1 MAQKVIKKGKS
12 KKASRLSG
20 RFITLAMTIIFV
32 IACPF
37 VYFSILS
44 YRNKQAAESK
54 MATYL
59 SKKYQ
64 EDFVVEKPEC
74 KGGGIG
80 IECSW
85 KSKAHPVSNPETKFN
100 VSCVFSDTP
109 SPSSCS
115 DQYVAA
121 LWSVQAN
128 KELGPIVKS
137 IYGESQNIKMKSKIV
152 LSGDLVETAT
162 KTSPTYD
169 QAKSYE
175 SGSGFHY
182 KIEADMKEVSR
193 DKFLDESRKVSEVLF
208 QLRAL
213 GVKSLSL
220 DANVD
225 TDDGGKYFCS
235 TSHYKNNNKFPD
247 DINLCHEGGGS

>member
-20 RFITLAMTIIFV
+20 RFITLAMAIIFV

-100 VSCVFSDTP
+100 VSCVFSDTS

-115 DQYVAA
+115 DQYIAA
-121 LWSVQAN
+121 LWSVQAS
-128 KELGPIVKS
+128 KELQEI
-137 IYGESQNIKMKSKIV
+137 ISQVNREFPDYKADSARAEIV
-152 LSGDLVETAT
+152 LSGDLVDAVDKRSKYDEY
-162 KTSPTYD
+162 KTNDKDIIHRILIESAKGESKPSYIFKVVEKLREKEIYYIELNVNKDRGVD
-169 QAKSYE
+169 QRCSLM
-175 SGSGFHY
+175 F
-182 KIEADMKEVSR
+182 DKERSR
-193 DKFLDESRKVSEVLF
+193 SEEEIK
-208 QLRAL
+208 RCI
-213 GVKSLSL
+213 
-220 DANVD
+220 D
-225 TDDGGKYFCS
+225 
-235 TSHYKNNNKFPD
+235 
-247 DINLCHEGGGS
+247 